1 MIEKLKLRT
10 KDITNNESNSVFGE
24 KLSMDHL
31 IVMEDVSIIAENCKK
46 FAEFLTVCKKYRYH
60 SIYVFHIIMP
70 KIQIWKKILSKTFP
84 SSVPYNTVAKILQ
97 SNCTQTTT
105 KYVSV
110 CSMWLNRVLV
120 TLPTQMNNIA

>member
-46 FAEFLTVCKKYRYH
+46 FAEFLTVCKKYRYR

-105 KYVSV
+105 KYVSI

-120 TLPTQMNNIA
+120 TLPTQMNDIA